1 VTAFADTVHPILTDY
16 CSSCHAGAG
25 PATPHIAHPDPLTAH
40 DAVLFHQ
47 KVDLGSP
54 ATSRLVRRLV
64 ADFHHCWGS
73 CNASGAEMLVAIDAW
88 ARAIDY
94 QSGGGGTTV
103 DAIASQPRTL
113 ADGIEDE
120 GGPRHTAGL
129 LALWDF
135 KEGSGGVAFDQSGFA
150 PAADLELSGSVDW
163 MSSHGLDFD
172 DGMALASIEAS
183 RKLYDRIARAG
194 VGTQQYSLEAWV
206 TAANVSQEGPARIV
220 SYSLGNGSRNV
231 TLGQVLYSYNVR
243 NRSLVTNANGSPAL
257 QTSDADRDLQATL
270 QHVVVTYDQYR
281 GRRVYVDG
289 VFTDDLDA
297 EGPGRLWNWD
307 AGHRLVLGNETS
319 GGRAWDG
326 QIRLA
331 AVYEYAL
338 SDEQIQQNFDA
349 GVGRRLLLRFDVS
362 VWAGAG
368 AYVEFLV
375 RELDDYSYLFC
386 EPRVVAPNSS
396 GGRLTNLRIAVN
408 GQVAVSGQA
417 FVHIDL
423 PLGPTPMDLS
433 PQCSV
438 IQKIAGPG
446 ADVFSLE
453 FEHLGD
459 FLDPVVPP
467 PPPTPPTPQFGP
479 APPGLG
485 IRAFERLHE
494 TFAAVTGVDAT
505 SPAVRDT
512 FEQLTQQLPGDAD
525 LRAFSASQQVAIS
538 KLALEYCDSLVES
551 SALRDAFFG
560 TSPPFDFDAPVPL
573 AFAAP
578 GQRDLVIDTLVDR
591 FLGVGLSDQPDPGET
606 ALVLHGLLDELTL
619 GCDVQSCGADRTRTV
634 VKSACA
640 AVLASSAVS
649 VH

>member
-1 VTAFADTVHPILTDY
+1 VHPILTDY

-40 DAVLFHQ
+40 DAALFHQ

-54 ATSRLVRRLV
+54 ASSRLVRRLV
-64 ADFHHCWGS
+64 ADFHQCWGS
-73 CNASGAEMLVAIDAW
+73 CNTNGAEMLVAIDAW
-88 ARAIDY
+88 AQAIDY
-94 QSGGGGTTV
+94 QSGGGTTV
-103 DAIASQPRTL
+103 DAIASQTGTF

-135 KEGSGGVAFDQSGFA
+135 KEGTGSVAFDQSGLA
-150 PAADLELSGSVDW
+150 PAADLELSGAVDW
-163 MSSHGLDFD
+163 MSSYGLDFD
-172 DGMALASIEAS
+172 DGMALASADAS

-206 TAANVSQEGPARIV
+206 TAANVGQEGPARIL

-243 NRSLVTNANGSPAL
+243 NRSLVTDGNGSPAL

-289 VFTDDLDA
+289 AFTDDPD
-297 EGPGRLWNWD
+297 EDGPARLWNWD
-307 AGHRLVLGNETS
+307 AGHRLVLGNETN
-319 GGRAWDG
+319 GARPWDG

-331 AVYEYAL
+331 AVYEHAL

-362 VWAGAG
+362 AWAGPD

-375 RELDDYSYLFC
+375 SELDDYSYLFC
-386 EPRVVAPNSS
+386 EPQVVAPNAS
-396 GGRLTNLRIAVN
+396 GGRLANLRIAVN

-423 PLGPTPMDLS
+423 PLGSTPMDLS
-433 PQCSV
+433 RQCSV
-438 IQKIAGPG
+438 IQKVAGPG

-459 FLDPVVPP
+459 FLDPVVPLP
-467 PPPTPPTPQFGP
+467 PPAPPVPEFGP

-485 IRAFERLHE
+485 MRAFERLHE
-494 TFAAVTGVDAT
+494 TFASVTGVDAT

-512 FEQLTQQLPGDAD
+512 FEQLAQQLPADAD
-525 LRAFSASQQVAIS
+525 LRAFSASHQVAIS
-538 KLALEYCDSLVES
+538 KLALEYCDSLIES
-551 SALRDAFFG
+551 PTLRDAFFG
-560 TSPPFDFDAPVPL
+560 ASPGFDFDAPVPV
-573 AFAAP
+573 AFGTP

-591 FLGVGLSDQPDPGET
+591 FLGLGRSDQPDPGET
-606 ALVLHGLLDELTL
+606 ALVLHGLLDDLTL
-619 GCDVQSCGADRTRTV
+619 GCDAQSCGADRTRTV